1 MGSESIY
8 YTIGFYIICCIIW
21 GFGIPPPIPPI
32 PPKPGGIPPP
42 IPPIPPKPGGIPPI
56 PPKPGGIPPN
66 PGGTPPNPYDPVPA
80 LSPAPAATPVADW
93 SVEAVEEVDAPAPLP
108 LTRCT
113 VSPSVILYSSKVY
126 SSFKILPLN
135 INLISSAVIAS
146 YFDAHCSL
154 RSFAVAVALISTSNE
169 SPELNIFLKYIMR
182 LGLV

>member
-1 MGSESIY
+1 M
-8 YTIGFYIICCIIW
+8 
-21 GFGIPPPIPPI
+21 
-32 PPKPGGIPPP
+32 PPP

-80 LSPAPAATPVADW
+80 LSPAPAPTPVADE
-93 SVEAVEEVDAPAPLP
+93 SVEAVEEVGAPVPLP

-154 RSFAVAVALISTSNE
+154 RSFTVAVAPISTSNE
-169 SPELNIFLKYIMR
+169 SPELSLMLSLIDAFSIIIFYYSCNN
-182 LGLV
+182 